1 MWLAL
6 RERTSFEPFTGPD
19 LLTGRDHA
27 FITGMFWNLPGVL
40 TDLLSGGE
48 GGLTEREW
56 KQRWKKVLL
65 VSHWVEIPMP
75 QYAGFET
82 NAKQSARSFD
92 GVENKYFSFLAQR
105 FVFPR
110 LNTIVLF
117 LGLLGFLVTYCQFNP
132 NHFSPI
138 VKPLRMLKY
147 VRCLFYRIHLVEKS
161 FSEPLLTGSGL
172 NWLLSGS
179 VTELLSC
186 DLPRIID
193 SLFSGF
199 WVFDFS

>member
-1 MWLAL
+1 
-6 RERTSFEPFTGPD
+6 
-19 LLTGRDHA
+19 
-27 FITGMFWNLPGVL
+27 
-40 TDLLSGGE
+40 
-48 GGLTEREW
+48 
-56 KQRWKKVLL
+56 
-65 VSHWVEIPMP
+65 MP

-92 GVENKYFSFLAQR
+92 GVENKYFSFLAQC

-161 FSEPLLTGSGL
+161 FSEPLLTSSGL

-199 WVFDFS
+199 RVFDFS